1 MVARLTEEQL
11 NYFDNSDFY
20 QDYMENFG
28 VRRVAGMPF
37 WTLDEDGNV
46 YI

>member
-20 QDYMENFG
+20 QDYMEMFIC
-28 VRRVAGMPF
+28 PF
-37 WTLDEDGNV
+37 RASHSS
-46 YI
+46 